1 MKLLWHAQKVADVVF
16 SQTTINISFEF
27 VIKPNL
33 KPITAT
39 PVEPTSA
46 EYDFSSTKS
55 STK

>member
-39 PVEPTSA
+39 AVKPTSA
-46 EYDFSSTKS
+46 EHESSSTKS